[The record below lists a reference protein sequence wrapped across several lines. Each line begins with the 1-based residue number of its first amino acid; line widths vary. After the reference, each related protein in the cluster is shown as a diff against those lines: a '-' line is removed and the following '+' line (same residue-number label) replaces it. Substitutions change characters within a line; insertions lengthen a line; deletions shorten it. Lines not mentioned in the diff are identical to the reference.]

1 MDPSLPHP
9 NKVSH
14 HPSTLAMSPIVSSLR
29 LVRLPDGAPAW
40 GRHTLCFFPSW
51 GQAQLPQSLLLT
63 HAWAQL
69 LHSRFQYLP
78 SYMGFPGGSTVKNPP
93 TMQENWVRSLG
104 CEDPLEK
111 EMATQ
116 SSNLAWEI
124 PQTEEPDRF
133 TGSQK
138 VRHE

>member
-1 MDPSLPHP
+1 
-9 NKVSH
+9 
-14 HPSTLAMSPIVSSLR
+14 
-29 LVRLPDGAPAW
+29 
-40 GRHTLCFFPSW
+40 
-51 GQAQLPQSLLLT
+51 
-63 HAWAQL
+63 
-69 LHSRFQYLP
+69 
-78 SYMGFPGGSTVKNPP
+78 MGFPGGSTVKNPP

-133 TGSQK
+133 MGSQK